1 MDIEWSA
8 LTNLTLKDQHMATK
22 KKAPAKKAPAKK
34 APVAK
39 KAPAKKAPAK
49 KAPAVKKAAVAKKAP
64 VAKKAAA
71 KKAPAKKVAAK
82 KAPAKKAAVAAK
94 PKAGVKAKMTKTA
107 IINDIAEST
116 NMTRAQVTSV
126 MEELE
131 SVIERHIR
139 KRSVGEFT
147 LPGLLKIKAA
157 KRPATKKRMGRNPA
171 TGEEIVIAAKPATT
185 RVRISAL
192 KKLKDMIA

>member
-1 MDIEWSA
+1 
-8 LTNLTLKDQHMATK
+8 MATK

-34 APVAK
+34 AP
-39 KAPAKKAPAK
+39 
-49 KAPAVKKAAVAKKAP
+49 
-64 VAKKAAA
+64 AKKAAA
-71 KKAPAKKVAAK
+71 KK
-82 KAPAKKAAVAAK
+82 KAPAKKAAPAVKRQPA
-94 PKAGVKAKMTKTA
+94 VKAKMTKTA
-107 IINDIAEST
+107 ILNEIAT
-116 NMTRAQVTSV
+116 NTNLTRAQVSAV
-126 MEELE
+126 MDELE

-185 RVRISAL
+185 RVRVTAL
-192 KKLKDMIA
+192 KKLKDMIL

>member
-1 MDIEWSA
+1 
-8 LTNLTLKDQHMATK
+8 MATQ
-22 KKAPAKKAPAKK
+22 KKAPAKKAA
-34 APVAK
+34 AK

-49 KAPAVKKAAVAKKAP
+49 KAPAKKAAV
-64 VAKKAAA
+64 
-71 KKAPAKKVAAK
+71 K
-82 KAPAKKAAVAAK
+82 KAPAKKAAA
-94 PKAGVKAKMTKTA
+94 PKAPVKKAPGIKAKMTKTA
-107 IINDIAEST
+107 ILNEIAT
-116 NMTRAQVTSV
+116 NTNLSRAQVISV
-126 MEELE
+126 MDELE

-171 TGEEIVIAAKPATT
+171 TGEEIVIPAKPATT
-185 RVRISAL
+185 RVRVTAL